1 MSLRCPESVA
11 VPLIQAAKKKSVS
24 LMGAITAVT
33 AVIESIVTTRETNTK
48 GEANTVMTGMG
59 KCLDAM
65 YLTERISWP

>member
-11 VPLIQAAKKKSVS
+11 APLIQAAKKEGASP
-24 LMGAITAVT
+24 MGAITAVT
-33 AVIESIVTTRETNTK
+33 AVIESIVTTRETDAK
-48 GEANTVMTGMG
+48 GEADTVMTGIG